1 MALLSEF
8 ACTQIKTQVLPFL
21 KKKKIQS
28 VSVHMKKRFRTEN
41 MACKEERGKCVILNG
56 ETSCLDQIETRWERK
71 NQRSKAETHSGKRH
85 QRQNVLTSQR
95 NGTSQTSL
103 PVVLDHMACRDRPSA
118 ETWEANRSRHPE
130 SAKELIQEA
139 VRSRPT
145 WLGASIREV
154 QDVACSQRGQREDE
168 EVSVCPCPA
177 PVLGSQGE
185 SGLLSWCL

>member
-130 SAKELIQEA
+130 SAKELIQKQSAHTPRGWVPPLGRCRTWRALRGDREKTRKYLCVP
-139 VRSRPT
+139 VRPQC
-145 WLGASIREV
+145 WGVRE
-154 QDVACSQRGQREDE
+154 SQ
-168 EVSVCPCPA
+168 A
-177 PVLGSQGE
+177 F
-185 SGLLSWCL
+185 